1 MASANI
7 PPSFANW
14 FRVSDND
21 DGTDNE
27 RRYAVAEWAMAA
39 LLLAMLAIT
48 TQILTTEDA
57 ADRVLPAIWAS
68 SLLIAN
74 LVPAMMILVLIAR
87 RIAKNRAEKAIAGST
102 GRYHTRLVGLFAI
115 VAAVPTLLVVLFA
128 SLLFQYGVEFWYSDR
143 ARGVLENANELALG
157 YNDQSAR
164 DVRNESLAMAGD
176 LRDYMSQAQID
187 SPEFAE
193 GYSYQVVYRQFNES
207 AILERGEDGVLR
219 TSVIVD
225 PENRNLASRVTS
237 EMLQE
242 LQSGSDVALAF
253 TDDRIE
259 AVTMLDAQGDVLL
272 YASRASSQLAL
283 SQWERAR
290 AVLSDYDALS
300 GRTRSLQLRFNV
312 ALYLVSLLLLAVALW
327 VAVKFADRMVAPLS
341 DLVGASREV
350 SRGNLATRV
359 TDTGARDEVSMLGRA
374 FNSMTEKLDDQRQA
388 LVRANHQLDER
399 RAFMQ
404 TVVESVSAGI
414 ISVDE
419 KGIIQLMNSSAQELL
434 IDDNQS
440 YVERP
445 LSDVAPFLADVAE
458 SDEGR
463 AVVQFRRGNDMLT
476 LAARSSPG
484 GMGQVITF
492 DDITQQLLDQRQAA
506 WSDVARRIAHEIKNP
521 LTPIQLAA
529 ERLKRRFG
537 KAIGEDTDTFQQLT
551 ETIIRQVGDLRNMV
565 DEFSSFARMPKPVFR
580 EENLVDLVRQAV
592 FMQRVANPGITY
604 TTDHNVEEQSFSCDR
619 RQISQAIINL
629 LKNAAEAIETKYE
642 AEHDGNDTEHLPSGN
657 ISVSVE
663 AHNNTV
669 AVIICDDGV
678 GLPDDHDHLIEPYMT
693 TREKGTG
700 LGLAIVKKIVEEHFG
715 TIAFATS
722 EMGGAKVTLSFDTSI
737 SPDPVS
743 E

>member
-1 MASANI
+1 MATNI
-7 PPSFANW
+7 FPAITNW
-14 FRVSDND
+14 LDDAD
-21 DGTDNE
+21 DGLNPDNE
-27 RRYAVAEWAMAA
+27 RRYAYAEWAMGT
-39 LLLAMLAIT
+39 LLLVTLGIT
-48 TQILTTEDA
+48 FTILSTEDA

-68 SLLIAN
+68 SLLLAN

-87 RIAKNRAEKAIAGST
+87 RIAKNRAEKAIAGSS

-115 VAAVPTLLVVLFA
+115 VAAVPTLLVVFFA
-128 SLLFQYGVEFWYSDR
+128 SLLFQYGVDFWYSDR

-164 DVRNESLAMAGD
+164 DVRNESIAMAED
-176 LRDYMSQAQID
+176 LSGYLLQTQID
-187 SPEFAE
+187 NPEFAE
-193 GYSYQVVYRQFNES
+193 AYSYQVVVRKFNES

-219 TSVIVD
+219 TAVIVD
-225 PENRNLASRVTS
+225 PNNRDLASRVTDT
-237 EMLQE
+237 MLAE
-242 LQSGSDVALAF
+242 LKSGNDVALAF

-259 AVTMLDAQGDVLL
+259 SVTMLDTTGDVLL

-312 ALYLVSLLLLAVALW
+312 ALYLVSLLLLAIALW

-350 SRGNLATRV
+350 SRGNFAARV
-359 TDTGARDEVSMLGRA
+359 KETGARDEVSMLGRA

-388 LVRANHQLDER
+388 LIRANHQLDER

-414 ISVDE
+414 ISVDDQ
-419 KGIIQLMNSSAQELL
+419 GIIRLMNSSAQELL
-434 IDDNQS
+434 IDDNQT
-440 YVERP
+440 VLDQP
-445 LSDVAPFLADVAE
+445 LAEIAPFLADVAE
-458 SDEGR
+458 SDSGR
-463 AVVQFRRGNDMLT
+463 AVVQFRRGNDLLT

-484 GMGQVITF
+484 GVGQVITF

-537 KAIGEDTDTFQQLT
+537 GLIGDDMDVFNQLT
-551 ETIIRQVGDLRNMV
+551 ETIVRQVGDLRNMV

-580 EENLVDLVRQAV
+580 DENLVDLLRQAV
-592 FMQRVANPGITY
+592 FMQRVAFPDISFETKFDVDD
-604 TTDHNVEEQSFSCDR
+604 TSFSCDR
-619 RQISQAIINL
+619 RQISQAVINL
-629 LKNAAEAIETKYE
+629 LKNAVEAIEARHETQS
-642 AEHDGNDTEHLPSGN
+642 HSGGNDAPAIGTILVEMRVNGSAIEVV
-657 ISVSVE
+657 IS
-663 AHNNTV
+663 
-669 AVIICDDGV
+669 DDGI
-678 GLPDDHDHLIEPYMT
+678 GLPDDHEHLIEPYVT
-693 TREKGTG
+693 TRAKGTG

-715 TIAFATS
+715 SIAFSAS
-722 EMGGAKVTLSFDTSI
+722 SLGGAQVTLHFDSDF

>member
-1 MASANI
+1 MATNI
-7 PPSFANW
+7 FPAITNW
-14 FRVSDND
+14 LDDAD
-21 DGTDNE
+21 DGLNPDNE
-27 RRYAVAEWAMAA
+27 RRYAYAEWAMGT
-39 LLLAMLAIT
+39 LLLVTLGIT
-48 TQILTTEDA
+48 FTILSTEDA

-68 SLLIAN
+68 SLLLAN

-87 RIAKNRAEKAIAGST
+87 RIAKNRAEKAIAGSS

-115 VAAVPTLLVVLFA
+115 VAAVPTLLVVFFA
-128 SLLFQYGVEFWYSDR
+128 SLLFQYGVDFWYSDR

-164 DVRNESLAMAGD
+164 DVRNESIAMAED
-176 LRDYMSQAQID
+176 LSGYLLQTQID
-187 SPEFAE
+187 NPEFAE
-193 GYSYQVVYRQFNES
+193 AYSYQVVVRKFNES

-219 TSVIVD
+219 TAVIVD
-225 PENRNLASRVTS
+225 PNNRDLASRVTDT
-237 EMLQE
+237 MLAE
-242 LQSGSDVALAF
+242 LKSGNDVALAF

-259 AVTMLDAQGDVLL
+259 SVTMLDTTGDVLL

-312 ALYLVSLLLLAVALW
+312 ALYLVSLLLLAIALW

-350 SRGNLATRV
+350 SRGNFAARV
-359 TDTGARDEVSMLGRA
+359 KETGARDEVSMLGRA

-388 LVRANHQLDER
+388 LIRANHQLDER

-414 ISVDE
+414 ISVDDQ
-419 KGIIQLMNSSAQELL
+419 GIIRLMNSSAQELL
-434 IDDNQS
+434 IDDNQT
-440 YVERP
+440 VLDQP
-445 LSDVAPFLADVAE
+445 LAEIAPFLADVAE
-458 SDEGR
+458 SDSGR
-463 AVVQFRRGNDMLT
+463 AVVQFRRGNDLLT

-484 GMGQVITF
+484 GVGQVITF

-537 KAIGEDTDTFQQLT
+537 GLIGDDMDVFNQLT
-551 ETIIRQVGDLRNMV
+551 ETIVRQVGDLRNMV

-580 EENLVDLVRQAV
+580 DENLVDLLRQAV
-592 FMQRVANPGITY
+592 FMQRVAFPDISFETKFDVDD
-604 TTDHNVEEQSFSCDR
+604 TRFSCDR
-619 RQISQAIINL
+619 RQISQAVINL
-629 LKNAAEAIETKYE
+629 LKNAVEAIEARHETQS
-642 AEHDGNDTEHLPSGN
+642 HSSGNDAPAMGTILVEMRVNGSAIEVV
-657 ISVSVE
+657 IS
-663 AHNNTV
+663 
-669 AVIICDDGV
+669 DDGI
-678 GLPDDHDHLIEPYMT
+678 GLPDDHEHLIEPYVT
-693 TREKGTG
+693 TRAKGTG

-715 TIAFATS
+715 SIAFSAS
-722 EMGGAKVTLSFDTSI
+722 SLGGAQVTLHFDSDF

>member
-1 MASANI
+1 MASANF
-7 PPSFANW
+7 SSSLANW
-14 FRVSDND
+14 FRADD
-21 DGTDNE
+21 DGGADSD
-27 RRYAVAEWAMAA
+27 RRYAYAEWAMAA
-39 LLLAMLAIT
+39 LLLAILAIT
-48 TQILTTEDA
+48 VRILSTEDA
-57 ADRVLPAIWAS
+57 ADNVLPAIWAS
-68 SLLIAN
+68 SLLLAN

-87 RIAKNRAEKAIAGST
+87 RIAKRRAERAIAGSS

-115 VAAVPTLLVVLFA
+115 VAAVPTLLVVFFA
-128 SLLFQYGVEFWYSDR
+128 SLLFQYGVEFWYSDK

-164 DVRNESLAMAGD
+164 DVRNESLAMAED
-176 LRDYMSQAQID
+176 LSGYLLQTEID
-187 SPEFAE
+187 NPEFAE
-193 GYSYQVVYRQFNES
+193 AYSYQVVVRKFNES

-219 TSVIVD
+219 TAVIVD
-225 PENRNLASRVTS
+225 PNNRDLSSRVTP

-242 LQSGSDVALAF
+242 LNSGSNVALAF

-259 AVTMLDAQGDVLL
+259 AVTMLDTTGNVFL

-312 ALYLVSLLLLAVALW
+312 TLYLVSLLLLAIALW

-341 DLVGASREV
+341 DLVAASREV
-350 SRGNLATRV
+350 SRGNFTARV
-359 TDTGARDEVSMLGRA
+359 TETQARDEVSMLGRA

-399 RAFMQ
+399 RVFMQ

-419 KGIIQLMNSSAQELL
+419 NGIVRLMNSSAQELL
-434 IDDNQS
+434 IDDGQS
-440 YVERP
+440 FIDQP
-445 LSDVAPFLADVAE
+445 LSDIAPFLADVAQSE
-458 SDEGR
+458 QGR

-484 GMGQVITF
+484 GLGQVITF

-537 KAIGEDTDTFQQLT
+537 KLIGDDMDIFNQLT

-592 FMQRVANPGITY
+592 FMQRVAYPEITF
-604 TTDHNVEEQSFSCDR
+604 TTEHNVDECSFSCDR

-629 LKNAAEAIETKYE
+629 LKNAVEAIEAKHEGEGQDISDY
-642 AEHDGNDTEHLPSGN
+642 AASGTVS
-657 ISVSVE
+657 IAIQTRDSSVQ
-663 AHNNTV
+663 
-669 AVIICDDGV
+669 VIICDDGI
-678 GLPDDHDHLIEPYMT
+678 GLPKDHDHLIEPYVT
-693 TREKGTG
+693 TRAKGTG

-715 TIAFATS
+715 SIAFATS
-722 EMGGAKVTLSFDTSI
+722 SMGGAQVTLHFDTSI
-737 SPDPVS
+737 PPDTVS